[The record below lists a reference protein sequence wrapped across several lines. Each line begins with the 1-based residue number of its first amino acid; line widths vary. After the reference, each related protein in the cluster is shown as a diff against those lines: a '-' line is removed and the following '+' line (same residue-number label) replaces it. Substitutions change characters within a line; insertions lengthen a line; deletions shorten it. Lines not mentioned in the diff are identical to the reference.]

1 MNLDYPLLFSPLR
14 IRNVTFRNR
23 IFSTPN
29 ATRFMKDETEVLYLE
44 EKAKGGAAL
53 VTVGETAITSKSVK
67 RGYESLPRLDN
78 RWDWPIIS
86 EIAMGIKNHGAAAS
100 LELAHRGFYGAKFD
114 ESYADPVG
122 PMAFVR
128 ADGVHVRAMD
138 EDMIE
143 EALEEFAEAANTLKL
158 CGYDVALIH
167 GAHGWLPAQF
177 FSSKFNKRGDRW
189 GGSFE
194 NRARFPVELAKRV
207 RKRVGND
214 LIIEW
219 RISGDEM
226 TDDGMR
232 IEETIE
238 LIKLLEEHIDIIH
251 VSAGIHEEQKTLKYM
266 FSQSGFTEHG
276 CNVHLAE
283 AVKKA
288 GVKIPVVTV
297 GGISAPELAEQILA
311 DGKADIIGIGRALI
325 ADPFFPNKARKGRAD
340 EIRPCLR
347 CGNCLHGVVVNDH
360 FACAVNPQV
369 GQDFRWRFTGAPES
383 KKTVVVVGGGP
394 AGMTAAITAAD
405 RGHTVTIVE
414 KAPALGG
421 LLRISEHDAF
431 KADMKAYK
439 DYMIRAVYKKCSV
452 LLQTEATPEL
462 METLKPDAVVCAAGS
477 KPVFPPIPGTDGPNV
492 FSAEEAYHRRLE
504 IGERIVIIGA
514 GLVGCETA
522 LYFAKELKRK
532 VVLAEIT
539 AKIGDP
545 DYWRENT
552 PLTEEFA
559 LLPNL
564 TVLPETSC
572 LAIREN
578 GAEIRNK
585 DGSAGFLE
593 ADTIILSTG
602 LRPNIDAVEALRFS
616 AEDFYSAGDCNR
628 PRKIINA
635 TREGYYAAMDI

>member
-1 MNLDYPLLFSPLR
+1 
-14 IRNVTFRNR
+14 
-23 IFSTPN
+23 
-29 ATRFMKDETEVLYLE
+29 MKDETEVLFLE

-53 VTVGETAITSKSVK
+53 VTVGETTITSKSVK

-114 ESYADPVG
+114 ETYADPIG

-143 EALEEFAEAANTLKL
+143 EVLEEFATAANTLKL
-158 CGYDVALIH
+158 CGYDVALVH

-177 FSSKFNKRGDRW
+177 FSSKFNKRSDRW

-194 NRARFPVELAKRV
+194 NRARFPVELAKRI

-226 TDDGMR
+226 MEDGMR

-238 LIKLLEEHIDIIH
+238 LIKMLEEHIDIIH

-297 GGISAPELAEQILA
+297 GGISAPETAERILAE
-311 DGKADIIGIGRALI
+311 GKADIIGMGRALI
-325 ADPFFPNKARKGRAD
+325 ADPFFPNKARKGKAN

-347 CGNCLHGVVVNDH
+347 CGNCLHGVVVNDL
-360 FACAVNPQV
+360 FACSVNPEV
-369 GQDFRWRFTGAPES
+369 GQDFRWRFCGSPETQ
-383 KKTVVVVGGGP
+383 KRVVVVGGGP
-394 AGMTAAITAAD
+394 AGMTAAVAAAE
-405 RGHTVTIVE
+405 RGHSVTLVE

-421 LLRISEHDAF
+421 LLKVSEHDEF

-439 DYMIRAVYKKCSV
+439 DYMIRTVNKKCDVMLS
-452 LLQTEATPEL
+452 TEAGPEL
-462 METLKPDAVVCAAGS
+462 MERLRPDAIICAAGS
-477 KPVFPPIPGTDGPNV
+477 KPAFPPISGADGANV
-492 FSAEEAYHRRLE
+492 FGAEESYYRYKEVGKRV
-504 IGERIVIIGA
+504 VIIGA

-522 LYFAKELKRK
+522 LYFAKELKK
-532 VVLAEIT
+532 NVTLAEIT

-552 PLTEEFA
+552 PMMEEFA

-564 TVLPETSC
+564 TVLPETAC
-572 LAIREN
+572 LSIR
-578 GAEIRNK
+578 K
-585 DGSAGFLE
+585 DGVELKNKEGTVDFIE
-593 ADTIILSTG
+593 ADTVIFSTG
-602 LRPNIDAVEALRFS
+602 LKPMTDTVEALRFC

-635 TREGYYAAMDI
+635 TREGYYAALDI

>member
-1 MNLDYPLLFSPLR
+1 MLFSPFR
-14 IRNVTFRNR
+14 VRNFTFRNR

-53 VTVGETAITSKSVK
+53 VTVGETTISSKSVK

-114 ESYADPVG
+114 ESYADPIG

-143 EALEEFAEAANTLKL
+143 EVMEEFAEAAHTLKL
-158 CGYDVALIH
+158 CGYDAALIH

-177 FSSKFNKRGDRW
+177 FSKKFNKRNDRW
-189 GGSFE
+189 GGKFE
-194 NRARFPVELAKRV
+194 NRARFPVELAKRI
-207 RKRVGND
+207 RQRVGGD

-226 TDDGMR
+226 IDDGMR

-266 FSQSGFTEHG
+266 FAQSGFTQHG

-297 GGISAPELAEQILA
+297 GGISTPELAEQILA
-311 DGKADIIGIGRALI
+311 EGKADIIGIGRALI

-369 GQDFRWRFTGAPES
+369 GQDFRWRFAGAPES
-383 KKTVVVVGGGP
+383 NKAVVVVGGGP
-394 AGMTAAITAAD
+394 AGMTAAVTAAD
-405 RGHTVTIVE
+405 RGHAVTIVE
-414 KAPALGG
+414 KASALGG
-421 LLRISEHDAF
+421 LLKISEHDAF
-431 KADMKAYK
+431 KDDMKAYK
-439 DYMIRAVYKKCSV
+439 DYMIRAVNKKCRV
-452 LLQTEATPEL
+452 LLNTEATPALMAEL
-462 METLKPDAVVCAAGS
+462 NPDAIICAVGS
-477 KPVFPPIPGTDGPNV
+477 DPAIPSIRGVDGPNV
-492 FSAEEAYHRRLE
+492 YGAEEAYYRYREL
-504 IGERIVIIGA
+504 GARVVIIGA

-522 LYFAKELKRK
+522 LYLAKELKK
-532 VVLAEIT
+532 DVALVEIT

-552 PLTEEFA
+552 PMMEEFA

-564 TVLPETSC
+564 VVLPETSC
-572 LAIREN
+572 RSIDKN
-578 GAEIRNK
+578 GVEIQSK
-585 DGSAGFLE
+585 DGTVSMLK
-593 ADTIILSTG
+593 ADAVIVSTG
-602 LRPNIDAVEALRFS
+602 LKPKLETVESLRFC
-616 AEDFYSAGDCNR
+616 AEDFYSAGDCNK
-628 PRKIINA
+628 PRRIINA